1 MKVPFF
7 RPSLG
12 REEEEKVLEV
22 LRSGW
27 LTTGP
32 KVKEFE
38 TLLSSYL
45 GGTRVVA
52 LSSCTAALHLSMLL
66 VGVGPGDLVVTS
78 PITFPATVNAIEM
91 AGARPILCDIQRET
105 LNMDPNYLEDLLRK
119 GVRPR
124 AIVPVHMAGQPCDMD
139 DLAYLARRY
148 GFAVVED
155 AAHALGASYK
165 GHKVGS
171 GYGGM
176 MDGLKWYCAFSFY
189 PNKPITTGEG
199 GALVLQGKEE
209 EELARLMSNHG
220 ITQDAWDRYGG
231 GGFNLWTTVTRGFKY
246 NMSDIQG
253 ALGTVQIK
261 KADRFLELRKR
272 VVHQYLELMEKSGLL
287 STFHPLKLK
296 GDRVSSY
303 HLMVVRVKGIS
314 REKVVTFLK
323 GRGIGVGI
331 HYIALFLHP
340 YFRESYQWEE
350 REFPQALEASK
361 EVLSLPLYPLMK
373 EEEVEYVVEQLERAK
388 SKGAG
393 TDNFETQ
400 NSKFEV

>member
-1 MKVPFF
+1 MALKVPFF
-7 RPSLG
+7 KPSLG
-12 REEEEKVLEV
+12 KEEEERVLEV

-66 VGVGPGDLVVTS
+66 MGVGPGDLVVTT

-91 AGARPILCDIQRET
+91 AGARPILCDIQGET
-105 LNMDPNYLEDLLRK
+105 LNLDPNYLEDLLKK
-119 GVRPR
+119 GVRPE
-124 AIVPVHMAGQPCDMD
+124 AVVPVHMAGQPCDMD
-139 DLAYLARRY
+139 ALAYLARRY

-155 AAHALGASYK
+155 AAHALGASYR

-176 MDGLKWYCAFSFY
+176 MDGLKWCCAFSFY

-199 GALVLQGKEE
+199 GALVLPGAKEE
-209 EELARLMSNHG
+209 SLARLMSNHG
-220 ITQDAWDRYGG
+220 ISQDAWKRYGG
-231 GGFNLWTTVTRGFKY
+231 GGFNPWTTVARGFKY

-253 ALGTVQIK
+253 ALGMVQIK
-261 KADRFLELRKR
+261 KADRFLELRKGL
-272 VVHQYLELMEKSGLL
+272 VHHYLELMEKKGLL

-296 GDRVSSY
+296 EYRVSSY
-303 HLMVVRVKGIS
+303 HLMIVRVKGIS
-314 REKVVTFLK
+314 RDMVATFLK
-323 GRGIGVGI
+323 NQGIGVGI
-331 HYIALFLHP
+331 HYMALFLHP
-340 YFRESYQWEE
+340 YFRETYHWEKE
-350 REFPQALEASK
+350 KFPQAMEASK

-373 EEEVEYVVEQLERAK
+373 EEEVQYVVEQLENAK
-388 SKGAG
+388 KVASL
-393 TDNFETQ
+393 
-400 NSKFEV
+400 